1 MVSKRVW
8 LGDRSILEAS
18 LMSLYT
24 NHFLRTPH
32 ATAKKLQNKNMIQRQ
47 IVPQMVNSC
56 SKGKTP
62 IKPGFQI
69 DKLENKILIL
79 QSMCLNGKRNTSS
92 CTGSG
97 RRYTYQCHDNA
108 AMRQHA
114 LQLCEKTDSST
125 VWPKQ
130 YFQQQTLLRTL
141 FARLDNKV
149 SAWKVKTRMRRVAE
163 RLTRTELPKRG
174 NNKLAFKN
182 FHKQMKAPYVI
193 YADFKC
199 LECCEPPKDRSFTV
213 KTEMH

>member
-1 MVSKRVW
+1 
-8 LGDRSILEAS
+8 
-18 LMSLYT
+18 
-24 NHFLRTPH
+24 
-32 ATAKKLQNKNMIQRQ
+32 MIKRQ

-56 SKGKTP
+56 SRGKNP
-62 IKPGFQI
+62 IKPGFHR
-69 DKLENKILIL
+69 LITSRTKSESCN
-79 QSMCLNGKRNTSS
+79 QCVWMGKGTRNRAHYQWK
-92 CTGSG
+92 G

-114 LQLCEKTDSST
+114 LQLCEKAYSST
-125 VWPKQ
+125 AWPKQ
-130 YFQQQTLLRTL
+130 DVQQQTLLRTL
-141 FARLDNKV
+141 FAQLDNKV